1 MLTLPK
7 IILNFGGHSGE
18 VITILDKFIHLWG
31 TLEKKWS
38 QQALIIK
45 HKEKIIFP
53 PRQLLVTRTIPADTP
68 HSLQSL
74 LMAPWEDQQKLA
86 KDMNFFKSQLSQ
98 ISICGAWLRQEGKNS
113 RCPFLYKFRLAGRK
127 KKNWLLI
134 LFLPGIA
141 TAFLFVLFCV
151 LRNLT
156 WQSSDCPPTP
166 KYGQIEM

>member
-18 VITILDKFIHLWG
+18 VLTILDKFIHLWG

-53 PRQLLVTRTIPADTP
+53 PRQLLATRTIPADTP

-127 KKNWLLI
+127 KKLVIDSFSPRNSYR
-134 LFLPGIA
+134 LPVC
-141 TAFLFVLFCV
+141 FVLCPEKFG
-151 LRNLT
+151 LAIIRL
-156 WQSSDCPPTP
+156 PPTP
-166 KYGQIEM
+166 PQNMVR